1 MAKALL
7 ITTTDLKKYTVLDGN
22 LDNDKFIQFIAIAQ
36 DIHLQ
41 NYLGTDLLEKIQSLL
56 PTDIDLEGNANY
68 KTLLNT
74 FIKPMLV
81 HWAAVEYLPFA
92 AYNIANVGVV
102 KHQSE
107 TSVTVD
113 KNELDSLKESQRNI
127 AQSYTKRFIDYVCD
141 NSNLF
146 PEYSSNSGSDVRP
159 ETESDFGGWVL

>member
-141 NSNLF
+141 NSSLF

>member
-159 ETESDFGGWVL
+159 EIESDFGGWVL